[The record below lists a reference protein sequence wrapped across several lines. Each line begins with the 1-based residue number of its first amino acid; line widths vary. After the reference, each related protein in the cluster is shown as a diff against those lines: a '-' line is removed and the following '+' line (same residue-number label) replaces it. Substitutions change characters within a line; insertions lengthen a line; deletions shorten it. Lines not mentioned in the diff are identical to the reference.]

1 MRVKQNPTIETAE
14 AYFNQIFSEQ
24 SDFQSKE
31 LLMGGALFK
40 LFYFESLVDLNLV
53 QDFILK
59 PLLLRPQDGI
69 RQVVSILDYAE
80 TDHWEEAVQALLY
93 GKVVLYQNGESKL
106 YLLGVDLKKERSIN
120 IPINERVLRGANEA
134 FIENLD
140 TNINLMRKLINS
152 TEFVV
157 KTYTIGRLSRTKVA
171 VMYIKSAATTAIVT
185 ELERRLAS
193 IDIDYVEAP
202 GFVDELIR
210 EKKFSLF
217 PQLLITERPDRA
229 RSYLMEGKVVIGT
242 AGSPDVIIMP
252 VTFWSFLQSP
262 DDYQV
267 SWLIGTFFRLLR
279 ICCLFVTI
287 GLPALYVAVSAFN
300 PQLLPINFV
309 NTLQSSLKYVT
320 FPPVLEALSMMF
332 MLEILREA
340 TIRLASPVGQTIG
353 VVGGIVIGT
362 VVVQAN
368 LVSNTIVIVTALT
381 GLASFVL
388 PSYEMSSAVRLLSYP
403 ALLLSALFGLFGL
416 AFFFMMLC
424 IHLCQ
429 MTTMGLPYFTPPFS
443 LTDTKDTL
451 FRVPIWRLLKRPIET
466 ISSNRTRL
474 RNPRSWK
481 RP

>member
-1 MRVKQNPTIETAE
+1 MKLSPSIEATEQYFKQLFA
-14 AYFNQIFSEQ
+14 EQ
-24 SDFQSKE
+24 SDFQSKQ
-31 LLMGGALFK
+31 LYIGGTEYRLY
-40 LFYFESLVDLNLV
+40 YFDTLIDSSHV

-59 PLLLRPQDGI
+59 PLLLRPKDAV
-69 RQVVSILDYAE
+69 RDVVSILDYAE
-80 TDHWEEAVQALLY
+80 TELFEEAAQAILD
-93 GKVVLYQNGESKL
+93 GKAVLHRGGESWL

-120 IPINERVLRGANEA
+120 IPTNERVLRGANEA

-157 KTYTIGRLSRTKVA
+157 KTYTIGRLSQTRVA
-171 VMYIKSAATTAIVT
+171 VMYIKSIANTAII
-185 ELERRLAS
+185 EEMDRRLRS

-202 GFVDELIR
+202 GFIDELIR

-229 RSYLMEGKVVIGT
+229 RAYLMEGKVVLGT
-242 AGSPDVIIMP
+242 AGSPDTIILP
-252 VTFWSFLQSP
+252 VTFWSFFHSP
-262 DDYQV
+262 DDYQIG
-267 SWLIGTFFRLLR
+267 WLLGSFFRLLR
-279 ICCLFVTI
+279 ICSFFITI
-287 GLPALYVAVSAFN
+287 GLPAIYVAVSAFN

-320 FPPVLEALSMMF
+320 FPPVFEALSMMI

-340 TIRLASPVGQTIG
+340 TVRLASPVGQTIG

-362 VVVQAN
+362 VVVQSN
-368 LVSNTIVIVTALT
+368 LVSNTMVIVAALT
-381 GLASFVL
+381 GLASFIM

-403 ALLLSALFGLFGL
+403 ALILSSYFGLFGL
-416 AFFFMMLC
+416 AFFFMIIF

-429 MTTMGLPYFTPPFS
+429 MNTMGLPYYSPPFS
-443 LTDTKDTL
+443 LSDVKDTL
-451 FRVPIWRLLKRPIET
+451 FRAPIWSLRKRPEGT
-466 ISSNRTRL
+466 APSNRTRM

-481 RP
+481 R